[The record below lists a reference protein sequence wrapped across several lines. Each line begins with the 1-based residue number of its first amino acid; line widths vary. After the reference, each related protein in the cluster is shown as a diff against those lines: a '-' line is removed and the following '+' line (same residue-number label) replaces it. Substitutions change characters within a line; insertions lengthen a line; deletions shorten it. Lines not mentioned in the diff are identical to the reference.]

1 MNVVDGVARFVEVIS
16 NRFIFPAFNARKV
29 FFEAGV
35 KGASSFADVVFTG
48 KIQCAFLL
56 FWCPCDFGLMSK
68 YEKQYEQE
76 ELDRVIIWVKSKT
89 SCKKCQ

>member
-35 KGASSFADVVFTG
+35 KGASSLADVEFTG
-48 KIQCAFLL
+48 KKQCTFLL
-56 FWCPCDFGLMSK
+56 SWCSCDIGLMSK
-68 YEKQYEQE
+68 YEKRYEQ
-76 ELDRVIIWVKSKT
+76 
-89 SCKKCQ
+89 

>member
-1 MNVVDGVARFVEVIS
+1 M
-16 NRFIFPAFNARKV
+16 

-68 YEKQYEQE
+68 YEKRYEQE
-76 ELDRVIIWVKSKT
+76 ELDRVKIQDLVQKVSVIKIKSKY
-89 SCKKCQ
+89 SDF